1 MAVAAAGL
9 GCSAPATPSAP
20 ASRALDPRVGADPLS
35 GLFLGT
41 LGVVA
46 APALVFAAGYL
57 GDGLRGRTV
66 GVLTARSCS
75 RSRSSSA
82 PATR

>member
-1 MAVAAAGL
+1 MAVAAAGFWLL
-9 GCSAPATPSAP
+9 GAGDAVGAGF
-20 ASRALDPRVGADPLS
+20 ASALDPRVGADPLS

-57 GDGLRGRTV
+57 GDGLRGRW
-66 GVLTARSCS
+66 AS
-75 RSRSSSA
+75 
-82 PATR
+82 